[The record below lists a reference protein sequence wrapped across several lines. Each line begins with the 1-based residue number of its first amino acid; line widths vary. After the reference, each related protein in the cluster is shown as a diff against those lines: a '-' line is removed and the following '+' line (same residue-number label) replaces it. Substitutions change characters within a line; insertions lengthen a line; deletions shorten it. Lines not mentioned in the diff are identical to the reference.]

1 MNTRGHKRTIL
12 VLDAPADGK
21 HAHQTFLRSV
31 ALNSFNAL
39 NPAQSKRGMAMKK
52 ILNSPADFV
61 PEMLDGLI
69 KAHPDQLAYE
79 GELQCIVR
87 ADSPVEGKVALATG
101 GGSGHLP
108 VFLGYVGEG
117 MLDGC
122 AVGDV
127 FASPSADQML
137 AITQRIDSGKGVV
150 YIYGNYGGD
159 VMNFDMAGEMAEM
172 DDIEVRTVLVKDDV
186 ASAPP
191 EEADRRRGVAG
202 MVFAF
207 KAAGAKAA
215 MGGDID
221 EVVAATEKMLANT
234 RTMGV
239 ALSPCTV
246 PLAGSPTFTIGDDEM
261 EIGMGIHGEPGMKR
275 ENLQSADEITERMMS
290 AILAD
295 LQPRAGDRLAVMVNG
310 LGATPPEELY
320 IIYRKAHEMIEERGM
335 SVHRAYVGEYATSM
349 EMAGASITLA
359 KVDDE
364 LAELL
369 DYPAHTPFFVQ
380 V

>member
-1 MNTRGHKRTIL
+1 
-12 VLDAPADGK
+12 
-21 HAHQTFLRSV
+21 
-31 ALNSFNAL
+31 
-39 NPAQSKRGMAMKK
+39 MKK
-52 ILNSPADFV
+52 ILNQAADFV

-79 GELQCIVR
+79 GDLHCIVR
-87 ADSPVEGKVALATG
+87 ADSPVQGKVALATG

-108 VFLGYVGEG
+108 VFLGYVGKG

-127 FASPSADQML
+127 FSSPSADQM
-137 AITQRIDSGKGVV
+137 AAVTKRIHGGAGVV

-159 VMNFDMAGEMAEM
+159 ILNFDMAAEM
-172 DDIEVRTVLVKDDV
+172 VGFEDNIEVRTVLVKDDV

-191 EEADRRRGVAG
+191 AEAGRRRGVAG

-207 KAAGAKAA
+207 KCAGARADK
-215 MGGDID
+215 GGSLD
-221 EVVAATEKMLANT
+221 EVVAAAEMALANT

-246 PLAGSPTFTIGDDEM
+246 PLAGKPTFTIGEDEM

-275 ENLQSADEITERMMS
+275 EKLQSADQITERMLS
-290 AILAD
+290 AILED
-295 LQPRAGDRLAVMVNG
+295 LAPAAGDRLAVMVNG

-320 IIYRKAHEMIEERGM
+320 IIYRKAHDILTGQGM
-335 SVHRAYVGEYATSM
+335 KIHRAYVGEYATSM
-349 EMAGASITLA
+349 EMAGASITLM
-359 KVDDE
+359 KLNDE
-364 LAELL
+364 LVELL
-369 DYPAHTPFFVQ
+369 DHPAQTPFFTQ

>member
-1 MNTRGHKRTIL
+1 
-12 VLDAPADGK
+12 
-21 HAHQTFLRSV
+21 
-31 ALNSFNAL
+31 
-39 NPAQSKRGMAMKK
+39 MKK
-52 ILNSPADFV
+52 ILNRPADFV

-79 GELQCIVR
+79 EDLHCIVR
-87 ADSPVEGKVALATG
+87 ADSPVQGKVALATG

-108 VFLGYVGEG
+108 VFLGYVGKG

-127 FASPSADQML
+127 FASPSADQMY
-137 AITQRIDSGKGVV
+137 AVTKRIHGGAGVV

-159 VMNFDMAGEMAEM
+159 VLNFDMAAEMA
-172 DDIEVRTVLVKDDV
+172 DFQDGIEVRTVLVKDDV

-191 EEADRRRGVAG
+191 EEAGRRRGVAG

-207 KAAGAKAA
+207 KCAGARADL
-215 MGGDID
+215 GGSLD
-221 EVVAATEKMLANT
+221 EVAAAAEKALANT

-246 PLAGSPTFTIGDDEM
+246 PMAGKPTFTIGEDEM
-261 EIGMGIHGEPGMKR
+261 EIGMGIHGEPGKVR
-275 ENLQSADEITERMMS
+275 EKLQTADQITERMMA
-290 AILAD
+290 AILDD
-295 LQPRAGDRLAVMVNG
+295 LQPAAGDRLAVMVNG

-320 IIYRKAHEMIEERGM
+320 VIFRKAHEILTGRGIGI
-335 SVHRAYVGEYATSM
+335 HRAYVGEYATSM
-349 EMAGASITLA
+349 EMAGASITLMR
-359 KVDDE
+359 VDEE
-364 LAELL
+364 LAALL
-369 DYPAHTPFFVQ
+369 DAPAYTPFFTQ